1 MGLERGLIISLSL
14 YLRHVCISSEQE
26 PESALKNDDH
36 PGPTAEIEF
45 WANKS
50 TNLNLIHEQLN
61 SEPVRKV
68 MKVLEVTK
76 STYFPAFNRLC
87 KEVAQARMEV
97 GCNFQLKFTLS
108 IVHAIQ
114 NLKDQLTCRVIW

>member
-1 MGLERGLIISLSL
+1 M
-14 YLRHVCISSEQE
+14 QE
-26 PESALKNDDH
+26 PEAVLNDNSLPN

-45 WANKS
+45 WESKS
-50 TNLNLIHEQLN
+50 KNLNLVHEQLN
-61 SEPVRKV
+61 GEKVRRV

-97 GCNFQLKFTLS
+97 CCNMAFASPMK
-108 IVHAIQ
+108 ICAI
-114 NLKDQLTCRVIW
+114 LHVIPVET

>member
-1 MGLERGLIISLSL
+1 M
-14 YLRHVCISSEQE
+14 
-26 PESALKNDDH
+26 LKGDEH

-45 WANKS
+45 WASKS
-50 TNLNLIHEQLN
+50 TNLNLINDQLN

-97 GCNFQLKFTLS
+97 PLLCFILFGFVL
-108 IVHAIQ
+108 VA
-114 NLKDQLTCRVIW
+114 V